1 MCQVKQIKIGPE
13 ANLARNGQL
22 TLSCDEMSNDRPRN
36 PRYRDDEIGRQNRRA
51 SLPNVLE
58 GGSYARLASLPGV
71 QRRIARDAGMGQPVA
86 APKPQASRR
95 VAKKAARAVPVAR
108 AGTQRVKLASLA
120 DLEGGVW
127 RKVAQGR
134 YVHVPKEAPGMRRRA
149 KAVTAHQIWELQG
162 DGKDFFLVRK
172 REERQPDLRVAGA
185 GTQAAADAGIF
196 RQARRANIREMSG
209 GQGNALR
216 LLEQMMGTRDQNG
229 MISDTQMLDR
239 ALQDAQSAMEADG
252 SVHPALNA
260 ALTKVMGF
268 LAPEVQQQY
277 SQAFDQL
284 FAGARQARRTAAPA
298 SDAYRF
304 ELHAMIP
311 PGGGFNELMLASTPR
326 EFYTVLSDGLK
337 EVLELDGWTTSRYS
351 GEWTSGAMPGVKVF
365 LQDVN
370 GEQLSQGGVDV
381 TLTGKIVR
389 TGSPGEDF
397 DSYIQQTM
405 DAINDDLLSGAG
417 RLTLTPVSAHYGT
430 ANHTAGELPPW
441 LNKDKDS
448 DGCDCGCDPCECKS
462 KKKDASIAAAYEVF
476 ASSAAKGRLIRQA
489 MGRTAE
495 EEQDAGRMSD
505 TALALAMATGMSG
518 DYSPPA
524 TAAPGAGPAPMT
536 QEAPVGSVE
545 NPAVPGENIRPTYN
559 YRLVPSGPRQETEK
573 VCDDEAGTCEFVPVG
588 DKDASVTVAY
598 EVFTSSA
605 RKGRLIRQ
613 AMGREAIFDLEPP
626 KMTRGPTVGPQ
637 PSGGAVRLPGAE
649 VSQLSTDQQNA
660 YYETMA
666 VAPDYD
672 AQDAYQ
678 KRLQTNEG
686 GALDSAMSG
695 QTTSE
700 ECPECGGFNTPG
712 WHTETCPAGQ
722 QQMRQA
728 AEMHRGGRAKV
739 AMVRAAMGFRGA
751 EEDEDDDES
760 GADDDMSGENKP
772 DDETEDER
780 SESES
785 SSSESSS
792 SEGPAASEEEME
804 EASHIVDRHEIMHDR
819 PPYNPIEDPVTH
831 GVEELMEHDPGAG
844 AEMILDEMDAAGY
857 GGGMP
862 EIPHVPSGLMHD
874 DFAPGMHG
882 GPMDP
887 MGGSVLMLA
896 RRTAKCGGSGYHCG
910 AADCEAC
917 TASWDDDAE
926 G

>member
-1 MCQVKQIKIGPE
+1 VCQVKQIKIGPE

-209 GQGNALR
+209 GQGNAMR

-588 DKDASVTVAY
+588 DKDASVTAAY

-613 AMGREAIFDLEPP
+613 
-626 KMTRGPTVGPQ
+626 
-637 PSGGAVRLPGAE
+637 
-649 VSQLSTDQQNA
+649 
-660 YYETMA
+660 
-666 VAPDYD
+666 
-672 AQDAYQ
+672 
-678 KRLQTNEG
+678 
-686 GALDSAMSG
+686 
-695 QTTSE
+695 
-700 ECPECGGFNTPG
+700 
-712 WHTETCPAGQ
+712 
-722 QQMRQA
+722 
-728 AEMHRGGRAKV
+728 
-739 AMVRAAMGFRGA
+739 AMGFRGA